1 MLRRVLTF
9 TFLKLFVRDGQALFF
24 SLFFPIL
31 FMVIFGFVSDR
42 EPDPVR
48 VGIAQPSPDTDPA
61 PGTPDGDTGDARAL
75 ADMDEFIASLQNN
88 PAFRVSIA
96 DEQTLRQRLIDGELS
111 LVLILPE
118 HSDGDTPTDLQVLA
132 DTSQVRQQG
141 LVLAALEQGLV
152 QVERDLRNVSPMFNL
167 QVRDVQARSQRYI
180 DFLVP
185 GLLAMSLLTLS
196 LAGSAFNIV
205 EYRRKGILKRLF
217 VTPLQPRDFILGM
230 VASRGLICIV
240 ELALLLAI
248 AWFYL
253 QVGIQGNPL
262 TLLLI
267 IILGAAVFLSLGFS
281 VASLAKSQ
289 QAVGALGNLVIFP
302 QIFLSGIFY
311 PVSSLPGFLQSL
323 AGVLPLT
330 FVTNAMRGVM
340 TDGATLMELFPDFVG
355 MIAWLVIGLLLAVR
369 LFVWKDIAS

>member
-1 MLRRVLTF
+1 MLRRVLTV

-48 VGIAQPSPDTDPA
+48 IGIAQPAPATVASP
-61 PGTPDGDTGDARAL
+61 PDGDTGAAVTL
-75 ADMDEFIASLQNN
+75 VDMDAFITGLQNN
-88 PAFRVSIA
+88 PAFRVSID
-96 DEQTLRQRLIDGELS
+96 DEQTLRQRLMDGDLS
-111 LVLILPE
+111 VVLILPR
-118 HSDGDTPTDLQVLA
+118 HADDGTPADLTVLA
-132 DTSQVRQQG
+132 DMSQVRQQD

-152 QVERDLRNVSPMFNL
+152 QVERDLRNLSPMFNL
-167 QVRDVQARSQRYI
+167 QVRGVESRSQRYI

-230 VASRGLICIV
+230 VASRGLICIA

-262 TLLLI
+262 TLLLV

-340 TDGATLMELFPDFVG
+340 TDGATLMELAPDLLG
-355 MIAWLVIGLLLAVR
+355 ITAWLVIGLLLAVR